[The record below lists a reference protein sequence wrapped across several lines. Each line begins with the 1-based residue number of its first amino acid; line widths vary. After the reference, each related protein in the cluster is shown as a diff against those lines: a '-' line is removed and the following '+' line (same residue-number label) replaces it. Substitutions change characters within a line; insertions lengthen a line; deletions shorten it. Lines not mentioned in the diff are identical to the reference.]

1 MRPLHKIKIKWSPS
15 FAYAIGV
22 ITTDGNLSPDGRHMN
37 ITSKDKEMV
46 KTIAVC
52 LGAKNRIGR
61 KGRVGS
67 LKKEYFVLQFGD
79 VIFYAFLMDIGIM
92 PKKSKTIGVLK
103 IPSRFFFDFLR
114 GHFDGDG
121 TFFSYWDPRWRS
133 SFMFYTE
140 FLSASEIHVKWLQ
153 KEVEKRLHI
162 HGHMT
167 TNRKH
172 HIFHLKYAKKES
184 LILFKEMYYDSHVAC
199 LERKR
204 KKVEQAL
211 NIERNARV
219 L

>member
-1 MRPLHKIKIKWSPS
+1 MRPLNKIKIKWSSS

-22 ITTDGNLSPDGRHMN
+22 IVTDGNLSPDGRHIN

-61 KGRVGS
+61 KSRGGS
-67 LKKEYFVLQFGD
+67 SKKEYFVLQFGD
-79 VIFYAFLMDIGIM
+79 VIFYAFLMSIGIM
-92 PKKSKTIGVLK
+92 PKKSKTIGILK

-121 TFFSYWDPRWRS
+121 TFFSYWDPRWKS

-140 FLSASEIHVKWLQ
+140 FLSASRTHIVWLQ
-153 KEVEKRLHI
+153 REIEKRLNICGHI
-162 HGHMT
+162 T
-167 TNRKH
+167 TNKKH
-172 HIFHLKYAKKES
+172 QIFHLKYAKRES
-184 LILFKEMYYDSHVAC
+184 LILLKEMYYDSHVTC

-204 KKVEQAL
+204 KKIKQVL
-211 NIERNARV
+211 KIDRNARV

>member
-1 MRPLHKIKIKWSPS
+1 MRPLNKIKIKWSSS
-15 FAYAIGV
+15 FAYAIGT
-22 ITTDGNLSPDGRHMN
+22 IATDGNLSPDGRHIN

-61 KGRVGS
+61 KSSGS
-67 LKKEYFVLQFGD
+67 SSKKKYFVLQFGD
-79 VIFYAFLMDIGIM
+79 VNFYAFLMSLGIM
-92 PKKSKTIGVLK
+92 PRKSKTIGTLK

-121 TFFSYWDPRWRS
+121 TFFSYWDPRWKS

-140 FLSASEIHVKWLQ
+140 FLSASRTHIIWLQ
-153 KEVEKRLHI
+153 KEIEKRLNI
-162 HGHMT
+162 HGHIT
-167 TNRKH
+167 TNNKH
-172 HIFHLKYAKKES
+172 QIFHLKYAKRES
-184 LILFKEMYYDSHVAC
+184 LILLKEMYYDSHVAC

-204 KKVEQAL
+204 KKVKQAL
-211 NIERNARV
+211 KIDKNARV